1 MRIYGKH
8 QLPITLSSGSLV
20 SEFSSMSV
28 CGGFLVFRNLISPVL
43 EDFLPFNPLL
53 LKSNIRNMLYG
64 KYLLP
69 CWLYCSSVF
78 LWSLACRLLMN
89 TTEINA
95 EMKCPCVLSA
105 PAAVGL
111 LEDLNGFNSRV
122 CTRGWVNE
130 RFCLYFFFIS
140 ITKKSTVGIC
150 IDLT

>member
-1 MRIYGKH
+1 
-8 QLPITLSSGSLV
+8 
-20 SEFSSMSV
+20 
-28 CGGFLVFRNLISPVL
+28 
-43 EDFLPFNPLL
+43 
-53 LKSNIRNMLYG
+53 
-64 KYLLP
+64 
-69 CWLYCSSVF
+69 
-78 LWSLACRLLMN
+78 MN